1 MARTS
6 VPVFATNWLAG
17 RTPETGTGSD
27 VDISALVTEVDP
39 TPLTREGV
47 LEGEPVVVKD
57 GIDVRG
63 HHTGNGLLDG
73 GDLAD
78 EDATIVARVRAAG
91 GWIRGKTKMTELGI
105 DGLGALMHT
114 PMPRNPRAPG
124 YFPGGSSTGTAVA
137 VATGVARYG
146 IGTDGL
152 GSVRIPAAFCG
163 LVGLKPGHLRLP
175 SHECR
180 SPVASLD
187 TSGPIARTVAD
198 CTRLWQ
204 VMAGE
209 AVAVLEQLRPE
220 RVGVVRQL
228 KPDRASRSIQVAFA
242 RALAALGARTEE
254 VDIAGAECCT
264 FRGGMIGSQE
274 LARGAF
280 AAREMSPAGRMSVA
294 LGRAFGDRDVA
305 RLTRQRDQLRAAT
318 ARALEQTPVL
328 ALPTSAV
335 PPPALSHGLLGGG
348 QDLLL
353 LRAVGAYTP
362 LASLTGLAAIAV
374 PCGIDDRGRPLSIM
388 FMTGA
393 GGETTLLRIALAL
406 EQANLGTTA
415 VG

>member
-1 MARTS
+1 
-6 VPVFATNWLAG
+6 
-17 RTPETGTGSD
+17 
-27 VDISALVTEVDP
+27 
-39 TPLTREGV
+39 
-47 LEGEPVVVKD
+47 
-57 GIDVRG
+57 
-63 HHTGNGLLDG
+63 
-73 GDLAD
+73 
-78 EDATIVARVRAAG
+78 
-91 GWIRGKTKMTELGI
+91 
-105 DGLGALMHT
+105 
-114 PMPRNPRAPG
+114 
-124 YFPGGSSTGTAVA
+124 SSTGTAVA

-175 SHECR
+175 SHGCR

-209 AVAVLEQLRPE
+209 AVAVLEPLRPE

-264 FRGGMIGSQE
+264 FLGGMIGSQE

-318 ARALEQTPVL
+318 ARALELTPVL

-362 LASLTGLAAIAV
+362 LANLTGLAAIAV